1 MLRAIVLSAVLAAGV
16 GVGAEPT
23 REVIEK
29 HRDPKIRA
37 YGDYSLVKLPIKT
50 GVKLWNP
57 TAIAG

>member
-29 HRDPKIRA
+29 HRDPKIREFV
-37 YGDYSLVKLPIKT
+37 YGLL
-50 GVKLWNP
+50 G
-57 TAIAG
+57 AGWPLGSWVASAL